1 MSVALRGRPARES
14 GQASVE
20 VVAIAPIVGLA
31 IVALVVGLRGHRAG
45 EAAGLAAHAA
55 GLAAM
60 QGRDPE
66 DAARAA
72 VPDVAKRDLR
82 VRIDGDVVIV
92 RVRAE
97 GPRALTSGFDAERRV
112 VARKAG
118 G

>member
-1 MSVALRGRPARES
+1 MRPEGRCEA
-14 GQASVE
+14 GQASIE
-20 VVAIAPIVGLA
+20 VVAIAPLVALA
-31 IVALVVGLRGHRAG
+31 LVALVVGLRGHRAG

-66 DAARAA
+66 EAAREAI
-72 VPDVAKRDLR
+72 PDVARRDVR
-82 VRIDGDVVIV
+82 VQVSGDEVVV

-112 VARKAG
+112 VARRQG
-118 G
+118 DDR